1 MARMLQS
8 LVLVAALLSMA
19 DALHPAAKRRAE
31 MALGTETAAAAG
43 DVSDPG
49 DEVSFLQSGLAVNTA
64 AARKGQRDDDE
75 VSFLGTPLTSAPA
88 IADDS
93 ENGDEVSL
101 LQLQSGLDAH
111 LHVIQDSQGDA
122 FVGITP
128 PTQSWTA
135 SWKSPLKTLL
145 GFGRN
150 SDEV

>member
-49 DEVSFLQSGLAVNTA
+49 DEVSFLQSTLAVHTA
-64 AARKGQRDDDE
+64 AARSSAVATD
-75 VSFLGTPLTSAPA
+75 APA
-88 IADDS
+88 VEEDS

-111 LHVIQDSQGDA
+111 LHVVQDSHGDA
-122 FVGITP
+122 FVGIEAP
-128 PTQSWTA
+128 KPSWTC
-135 SWKSPLKTLL
+135 PLKTLL
-145 GFGRN
+145 GRGRS
-150 SDEV
+150 SDEL